1 MTGILLREFR
11 HSPQC
16 CTHIRETCEDTEKT
30 SSTQHGVRPQRIQPC
45 PHLDPRLP
53 ASRTKEIRCCLS
65 RTVCGVLYGTQ
76 KTDRMGLSRLL
87 TLDPFWALCVG
98 WGRVQS
104 ILFHVDNP
112 VVPAPLSCERTKVK
126 QPLCPFSINSL
137 EDTLKYHGQFCRFKP
152 VVFKIWVSGT
162 LCTLLKITKML
173 SHKAGNG
180 GSCL

>member
-1 MTGILLREFR
+1 MLHTHKRNLWGHREDVVYTAWGEA
-11 HSPQC
+11 PENP
-16 CTHIRETCEDTEKT
+16 T
-30 SSTQHGVRPQRIQPC
+30 
-45 PHLDPRLP
+45 LP
-53 ASRTKEIRCCLS
+53 APWPQASSLQNKGNKMLFKPHSLWCPLRYPEDWQNGS
-65 RTVCGVLYGTQ
+65 H
-76 KTDRMGLSRLL
+76 SRLL